1 MQFFHLR
8 VIKSRIVNFVTGENA
23 IEVAKVCREP

>member
-8 VIKSRIVNFVTGENA
+8 VIKSRIIDFVTGENP
-23 IEVAKVCREP
+23 IEVATVCRKP